1 LVDSCLFKK
10 KQTKTNCKYLNSYQR
25 DKHTMDLNLTNK
37 NALVCGSSKGIGKA
51 VAIELATLGA
61 NITLV
66 ARSGDILAEVKKE
79 LPKVPGQK
87 HNFMVAD
94 FTDPADLKKK
104 VHNLTNMKPIH
115 ILINNTGG
123 PPGGLITDAG
133 STEFLQAY
141 NNHLICNHLLVQCVL
156 KGMKQENYG
165 RIINIIST
173 SVKAPI
179 PGLGVSNTTRGAVAS
194 WAKTLANE
202 LAPSGITVNNVLPGS
217 TKTGRLE
224 SIIRERAEKADIP
237 FITETKKWI
246 DAIPMARFATPAEI
260 ANVVAFLA
268 SPAAS
273 YVTGVSMPVDGG
285 RTKSI

>member
-1 LVDSCLFKK
+1 
-10 KQTKTNCKYLNSYQR
+10 
-25 DKHTMDLNLTNK
+25 MDLNLTNK

-51 VAIELATLGA
+51 VAIELASLGA

-66 ARSGDILAEVKKE
+66 ARSGDILAAVKNE
-79 LPKVPGQK
+79 LPKVRGQK
-87 HNFMVAD
+87 HNFMVVD
-94 FTDPADLKKK
+94 FTNPVDLKKK
-104 VHNLTNMKPIH
+104 VHHLVNIKPIH

-123 PPGGLITDAG
+123 PPGGLITDAD

-141 NNHLICNHLLVQCVL
+141 NNHLICNHILVKCVM
-156 KGMKQENYG
+156 KGMKAENYG

-173 SVKAPI
+173 SVKVPI

-246 DAIPMARFATPAEI
+246 DAIPMARFATAAEI